1 MTYDEAKSALYLA
14 LEGLR
19 NASPAIVGV
28 LAGADFQQFVCDR
41 TLMPAAAEKNLP
53 FLEFPQV
60 TEWLCARSEE
70 EGRPVIGLNH
80 LMRHVA
86 EDLTNGIRYA
96 PSMID
101 ESLDQAPTTLEE
113 LLKLVHFA
121 PRPHLRQQHSSRR
134 LRAVRAMLSNG
145 VGNTPK
151 TSVPAKAVTN
161 TNRIDIPTLIG
172 SLEGVGDRYITFT
185 TRR

>member
-1 MTYDEAKSALYLA
+1 MTYDEAQSALYLA

-86 EDLTNGIRYA
+86 EDLTNRIRYA

-113 LLKLVHFA
+113 LLKLVHIA

-134 LRAVRAMLSNG
+134 LRAVRAMLSRKQDYEALTGTVKGQWSKLLQHNENECRSLRDFTLAIA
-145 VGNTPK
+145 GN
-151 TSVPAKAVTN
+151 
-161 TNRIDIPTLIG
+161 RTL
-172 SLEGVGDRYITFT
+172 
-185 TRR
+185 